1 MEIIRKNELQEILDL
16 VKMIPH
22 GKFLITG
29 AVNLIELFTKYSW
42 KDIVGARKENQIQKY
57 GTFPGQ

>member
-29 AVNLIELFTKYSW
+29 AAGSGK
-42 KDIVGARKENQIQKY
+42 
-57 GTFPGQ
+57 TFY

>member
-22 GKFLITG
+22 GKIFD
-29 AVNLIELFTKYSW
+29 NRSR
-42 KDIVGARKENQIQKY
+42 RKW
-57 GTFPGQ
+57 